1 MYYEHIQTK
10 DKTDKL
16 LKSGVCLSC
25 GEYTGSGITETKST
39 FSTYLLSSGHD
50 FPELTS
56 LRVIHN

>member
-1 MYYEHIQTK
+1 MGYKHIKTK

-16 LKSGVCLSC
+16 LKSGVRLKC

-39 FSTYLLSSGHD
+39 FPTYLLSSGHD
-50 FPELTS
+50 FPELIS